1 MNKTLWN
8 ILITE
13 NSMEVPQT
21 SHYSHGLWN
30 IKDNWR
36 LYHRAGKADEE
47 IHKSRPVTSH
57 NIAGNTREKQIQ
69 MPKERSQKWSVDFHS
84 TLLLKNRSK
93 IRKFSDENIF
103 RLWAFASLRLSL
115 RVRKDVAWVS
125 PRRKK
130 CSETWGQE
138 IGRFRS
144 KSDSHWLCETTPMHQ

>member
-1 MNKTLWN
+1 
-8 ILITE
+8 
-13 NSMEVPQT
+13 MEVPQT

-36 LYHRAGKADEE
+36 LYHRARKADEE

-84 TLLLKNRSK
+84 TLLLKNKSK

-103 RLWAFASLRLSL
+103 RL
-115 RVRKDVAWVS
+115 
-125 PRRKK
+125 
-130 CSETWGQE
+130 
-138 IGRFRS
+138 
-144 KSDSHWLCETTPMHQ
+144 